1 MKNKFGSSLKCEI
14 WKASVLGPVLFL
26 FLLSPSLVKAGD
38 HSMVLCRKDKAVRT
52 LRVEKLGP
60 DRCRAL
66 YSKSGIEQVIG
77 ANTRIDQCM
86 SYVEGVKGTLET
98 ASWTCKAVKVSTQN
112 DVQGE
117 H

>member
-1 MKNKFGSSLKCEI
+1 MKNKVSFGINRKNL
-14 WKASVLGPVLFL
+14 KASVLGPVLFL
-26 FLLSPSLVKAGD
+26 FVVAPPIANAED
-38 HSMVLCRKDKAVRT
+38 HALVLCRKEKAVRT

-60 DRCRAL
+60 EKCRAL

-86 SYVEGVKGTLET
+86 TYVDGVKGTLES
-98 ASWTCKAVKVSTQN
+98 ADWNCKLVKVSTQN